1 MTLSAA
7 ERISPFPPIQRRKT
21 INAHLS
27 PYERRNPHEPN
38 PSELADHL
46 SGRRSHLVL
55 ADTDGTQTGRLAHL
69 RGFRRNRAW
78 LHSSPD
84 ADRRHC
90 LHLTH
95 LLLLY
100 GALEDESGLDGL
112 WQRHHLADRLGV
124 LRSSVT
130 VQPSCFNTSRN
141 FISPCIDVLLTFFT
155 RQYPPVRA
163 AAA

>member
-7 ERISPFPPIQRRKT
+7 ERMSPFPPIQRRKT

-55 ADTDGTQTGRLAHL
+55 ADTDGTQTGRLTHL

-100 GALEDESGLDGL
+100 GALEDESGPDGL
-112 WQRHHLADRLGV
+112 W
-124 LRSSVT
+124 
-130 VQPSCFNTSRN
+130 
-141 FISPCIDVLLTFFT
+141 
-155 RQYPPVRA
+155 
-163 AAA
+163 

>member
-1 MTLSAA
+1 M
-7 ERISPFPPIQRRKT
+7 
-21 INAHLS
+21 S

-55 ADTDGTQTGRLAHL
+55 ADTDRTQTGLLAHL

-100 GALEDESGLDGL
+100 GAFEDKSGPDWL
-112 WQRHHLADRLGV
+112 WQRHHLTHRLRVLPLARLHQNRIRPPHCLCDHQADWAFFAHARL
-124 LRSSVT
+124 LHCT
-130 VQPSCFNTSRN
+130 
-141 FISPCIDVLLTFFT
+141 I
-155 RQYPPVRA
+155 
-163 AAA
+163 